1 MERMLDIY
9 QKNILGLLNEDRKLL
24 KTISK
29 EADELYNL
37 YKDKRTYE
45 VVPTIQRIA
54 LEEMDIEQ
62 EYVQIIDYTY
72 EITKALKSITSESF
86 KHIDNNHTGFNE
98 QQAEDLQRMSKNVS
112 DMYNAF
118 INMMERHDYS
128 SFDTLLKYRDIMLD
142 LYAKLTKRQIK
153 RVKNMESGT
162 RTSILFL
169 NILNETKNIVL
180 QSINM
185 MRAQRDMILTNNQK
199 NAQHI

>member
-1 MERMLDIY
+1 
-9 QKNILGLLNEDRKLL
+9 
-24 KTISK
+24 
-29 EADELYNL
+29 
-37 YKDKRTYE
+37 
-45 VVPTIQRIA
+45 
-54 LEEMDIEQ
+54 
-62 EYVQIIDYTY
+62 
-72 EITKALKSITSESF
+72 
-86 KHIDNNHTGFNE
+86 
-98 QQAEDLQRMSKNVS
+98 
-112 DMYNAF
+112 
-118 INMMERHDYS
+118 
-128 SFDTLLKYRDIMLD
+128 MLD

>member
-1 MERMLDIY
+1 
-9 QKNILGLLNEDRKLL
+9 
-24 KTISK
+24 
-29 EADELYNL
+29 
-37 YKDKRTYE
+37 

-128 SFDTLLKYRDIMLD
+128 SFDTLLKYRDNMLD

-199 NAQHI
+199 NTQYL

>member
-1 MERMLDIY
+1 
-9 QKNILGLLNEDRKLL
+9 
-24 KTISK
+24 
-29 EADELYNL
+29 
-37 YKDKRTYE
+37 
-45 VVPTIQRIA
+45 
-54 LEEMDIEQ
+54 
-62 EYVQIIDYTY
+62 
-72 EITKALKSITSESF
+72 
-86 KHIDNNHTGFNE
+86 
-98 QQAEDLQRMSKNVS
+98 
-112 DMYNAF
+112 
-118 INMMERHDYS
+118 MMERHDYS

-199 NAQHI
+199 NTQYL